1 MNPLMVVLAVLLA
14 LFLFGMLP
22 IMPWYGDWG
31 YYPSGG
37 AFLVLVILLII
48 LLVGPGRHGRV

>member
-1 MNPLMVVLAVLLA
+1 MVVLAVLLA